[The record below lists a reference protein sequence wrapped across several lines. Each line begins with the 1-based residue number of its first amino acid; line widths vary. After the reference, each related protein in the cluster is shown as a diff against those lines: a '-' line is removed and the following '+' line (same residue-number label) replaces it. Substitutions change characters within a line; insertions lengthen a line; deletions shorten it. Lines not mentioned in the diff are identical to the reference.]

1 MTNPTTPTNSVS
13 FTIPGIDGGMNPLN
27 PGAFARS
34 EREKLDRLV
43 NARSAISGWQLL

>member
-34 EREKLDRLV
+34 ERKI
-43 NARSAISGWQLL
+43 RSSC

>member
-13 FTIPGIDGGMNPLN
+13 FTIPGIDGGMNP
-27 PGAFARS
+27 GAFARS

-43 NARSAISGWQLL
+43 NAPSAISGWQLL